1 MYFAHVISAA
11 ERPRTREEQLAY
23 NTRSGELAATL
34 RDLRRSAAA
43 ATRTTSF
50 AARPRRRPPSPVVQL
65 TTPGQRCPELV
76 GSRSGLAGVPER
88 GGC

>member
-1 MYFAHVISAA
+1 MYFAHVLSAA

-23 NTRSGELAATL
+23 NTRSGELAARL

-43 ATRTTSF
+43 ARR
-50 AARPRRRPPSPVVQL
+50 AASPSAWPRRRPPSPVVQV
-65 TTPGQRCPELV
+65 TSPGQRCRELV
-76 GSRSGLAGVPER
+76 GSHSGLAGVPER